1 METRDRPSGRARLGA
16 VRLNAVKI
24 LRDEPRL
31 SSEPSAVA
39 IGVFDGLHLGHQK
52 VLERLSRVA
61 SRHKVES
68 TVVTFDPHPAVV
80 LAPERAP
87 LQIATLAQRLEGL
100 ERLGIEQVRIL
111 NFDEQLAREGAAS
124 FVERVLVAELKTR
137 HIVVGE
143 DFHFGHNREGDVDF
157 LVREGAVRGFDV
169 QPAPIFGDGHRW
181 SSTSVRQFLQA
192 GNLEK
197 ANQTLGRPFTLRGT
211 VVHGDARGRQLG
223 FPTANIKVHARQILP
238 GLGVYAGAVRTEDSR
253 WWPGAISVGTR
264 PQFYDDGSILIEVH
278 LPGFSGDLYDQEI
291 DVAFL
296 TYLRGE
302 TAFVGVEELVAQI
315 GRDVAQTTVI
325 FEKFSPEG
333 YALIR

>member
-1 METRDRPSGRARLGA
+1 M
-16 VRLNAVKI
+16 KI
-24 LRDEPRL
+24 LRNESRL
-31 SSEPSAVA
+31 SSQASAVA

-52 VLERLSRVA
+52 VLERLTRVA
-61 SRHKVES
+61 SRHKVCS
-68 TVVTFDPHPAVV
+68 TVVTFDPHPALV

-111 NFDEQLAREGAAS
+111 DFDEQLARESAAS

-157 LVREGAVRGFDV
+157 LAREGAVWGFAV
-169 QPAPIFGDGHRW
+169 EPAPIFGDGHRW
-181 SSTSVRQFLQA
+181 SSTSVRQFLQGA
-192 GNLEK
+192 NLEK

-211 VVHGDARGRQLG
+211 VVHGAARGRELG
-223 FPTANIKVHARQILP
+223 FPTANIKVDVRQILP
-238 GLGVYAGAVRTEDSR
+238 GLGIYAGGVRTSDAR

-264 PQFYDDGSILIEVH
+264 PQFYDDGSILVEVH
-278 LPGFSGDLYDQEI
+278 LPGFSGDLYDQQL

-296 TYLRGE
+296 AHLRGE
-302 TAFVGVEELVAQI
+302 MMFAGVDELASQI
-315 GRDVAQTTVI
+315 GRDVSETTVI